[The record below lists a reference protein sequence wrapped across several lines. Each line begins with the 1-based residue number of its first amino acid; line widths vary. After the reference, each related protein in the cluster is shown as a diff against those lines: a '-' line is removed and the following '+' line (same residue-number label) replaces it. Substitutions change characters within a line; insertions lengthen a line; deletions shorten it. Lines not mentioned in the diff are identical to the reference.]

1 MNKKLY
7 FKLCLTLFTA
17 ITFLFTISFNPNAIS
32 KSISVA
38 KDKIATAKI
47 DEYIKSEIESSHIP
61 GLVLGIVKDN
71 EVYVQGYGRANNN
84 GDSPTPSTPFIIGSL
99 SKSFTALAIMQLRD
113 EGKLDLDA
121 PVQKYL
127 PWFTVKNTEAASK
140 ITIRNLLNQT
150 SGFSLYSGLDQF
162 AKTDKTSDD
171 LVKDQQTIELT
182 QPVGSYFQYSNCNF
196 ILLGKIIEEV
206 SGLSY
211 GEYIDKHVFTPLD
224 MKNTFVSQEDG
235 LKNNMAQGFSP
246 WFGFYLS
253 SNIKNAAGNAPAGYL
268 LSSAEDM
275 THYLKAQLNNGLYN
289 NTLVTSPKSIEE
301 MHTPSVAAPIY
312 GMGWFTEPNKIWHD
326 GLVPNFRSYM
336 RIDPNNK
343 IGFFFSFNTSQTLLE
358 RISRNDSEIN
368 RLASGIYKILNN
380 ETPPTKG
387 NGVAVNN
394 ILRVIMALIIASS
407 IYSLIRLLRFIKNIK
422 KDVTKPLTTY
432 ISSPLLH
439 FILSTLIFVLCPKI
453 FFSPWCALLLYAPDL
468 SRVLLLLSGV
478 HLLIAIIEAIFI
490 ISCYFKRKNTVSL

>member
-17 ITFLFTISFNPNAIS
+17 ITFLFTISFNTNAIS
-32 KSISVA
+32 KSISLD
-38 KDKIATAKI
+38 KDKIDTAKI

-61 GLVLGIVKDN
+61 GLVLGIVKGD
-71 EVYVQGYGRANNN
+71 EVYVKGYGKANNN

-113 EGKLDLDA
+113 RGKLNLDN
-121 PVQKYL
+121 PIQKYL
-127 PWFTVKNTEAASK
+127 PWFTLKDKDEASK

-162 AKTDKTSDD
+162 AKTNKTSDD
-171 LVKDQQTIELT
+171 LVLDQQNIKLT

-206 SGLSY
+206 SGMSY
-211 GEYIDKHVFTPLD
+211 GEYMNKHVFAPLD
-224 MKNTFVSQEDG
+224 MKNTFASQEDG
-235 LKNNMAQGFSP
+235 LKHDMAQGFSP
-246 WFGFYLS
+246 WFGFYLP
-253 SNIKNAAGNAPAGYL
+253 SNIKNADGNVPAGYL

-275 THYLKAQLNNGLYN
+275 THYLKAQLNDGLYN
-289 NTLVTSPKSIEE
+289 YSLVLSPKGIDE

-336 RIDPNNK
+336 RIDPENE

-358 RISRNDSEIN
+358 RISRTDSEIN

-380 ETPPTKG
+380 EAPPTKG
-387 NGVAVNN
+387 NGALVNN
-394 ILRVIMALIIASS
+394 ILRIIMALIIASTL
-407 IYSLIRLLRFIKNIK
+407 YSLVRLLRFIKNVK
-422 KDVTKPLTTY
+422 NNTAKTLNKYMPA
-432 ISSPLLH
+432 PLLH
-439 FILSTLIFVLCPKI
+439 FILSTLILVLCPRI
-453 FFSPWCALLLYAPDL
+453 FGSPWCALLLYAPDL

-478 HLLIAIIEAIFI
+478 HLLIAIIETLVV
-490 ISCYFKRKNTVSL
+490 ISSYFKRRATINL